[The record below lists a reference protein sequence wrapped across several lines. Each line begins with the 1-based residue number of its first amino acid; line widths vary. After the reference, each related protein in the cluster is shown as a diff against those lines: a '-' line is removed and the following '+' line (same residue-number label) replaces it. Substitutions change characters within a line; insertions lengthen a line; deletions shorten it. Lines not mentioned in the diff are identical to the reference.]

1 VTTGRPPASR
11 GIEILCLVGAAVA
24 PFDLLVGLDVGG
36 LTIRP
41 LQLWVAAM
49 LLVYGATDRRELVAS
64 LGPATLAL
72 FAFCASVALSTILA
86 TPSELFTRGV
96 ADAVLL
102 FLNALVFALSLA
114 ALSGRPALWNRVVV
128 VLSISAVASAA
139 LLTYRANQ
147 VNTSLAASTTSEA
160 LTIGT
165 VRGTY
170 TMAFTAAIAAFAI
183 FSPNRKWT
191 ARAWLGLI
199 VYTSAGILSLA
210 RGAWVGF
217 GAGLFVAL
225 VLGAWRLRGERRL
238 WRITLRTAATL
249 VVMAVTSVV
258 TILRTPRAPA
268 LVVTRVA
275 SATSTTTGTN
285 YTRLQLY
292 HGIFNDAMRSPVFG
306 NGAASYRRISTLLG
320 NQNTIS
326 ENFALEMFH
335 AGGANAMFWLLIGGV
350 LAVSHAIRMSE
361 RRDRLPASLAA
372 LASVVT
378 VGIGTLTNPAAW
390 DGLFWLLLGLAA
402 SV

>member
-1 VTTGRPPASR
+1 M
-11 GIEILCLVGAAVA
+11 CLVGAVLA
-24 PFDLLVGLDVGG
+24 PFDLLVGFDVGG

-49 LLVYGATDRRELVAS
+49 LLVYGATNRRELLAS

-72 FAFCASVALSTILA
+72 LAFCASIALSTILA
-86 TPSELFTRGV
+86 TPSELFTRGL

-102 FLNALVFALSLA
+102 FLNVLVFALAVA
-114 ALSGRPALWNRVVV
+114 ALDRRPALWNRVVV
-128 VLSISAVASAA
+128 ILSVSAVASAA

-147 VNTSLAASTTSEA
+147 VNTSLATSTTSEA

-170 TMAFTAAIAAFAI
+170 TMAFTAAVAAFAI
-183 FSPNRKWT
+183 FSTNRKWT
-191 ARAWLGLI
+191 ARAWAGLI

-217 GAGLFVAL
+217 AAGLVVAL
-225 VLGAWRLRGERRL
+225 VLGTWRIRRERRFWRL
-238 WRITLRTAATL
+238 TLRTAVTL
-249 VVMAVTSVV
+249 FVMAVTSIV

-275 SATSTTTGTN
+275 SATSTNTGTN
-285 YTRLQLY
+285 YTRIQLY
-292 HGIFNDAMRSPVFG
+292 HGIFNDAMRSPAFG
-306 NGAASYRRISTLLG
+306 HGAASYRRISTMIG
-320 NQNTIS
+320 SQNTIS

-335 AGGANAMFWLLIGGV
+335 AGGANAIFWLLIGGA
-350 LAVSHAIRMSE
+350 LAVSHAVRMSKQ
-361 RRDRLPASLAA
+361 RDRLPASLAA